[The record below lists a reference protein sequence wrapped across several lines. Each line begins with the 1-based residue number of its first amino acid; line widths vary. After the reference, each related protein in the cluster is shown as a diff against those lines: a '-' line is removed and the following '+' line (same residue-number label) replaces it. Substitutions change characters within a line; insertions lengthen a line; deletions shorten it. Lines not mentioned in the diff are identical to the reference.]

1 MGRKTLFD
9 FDSHLAELKMTAP
22 LSTSQ
27 IQSLAELDACTVAN
41 AIESFDVRLRN
52 TGFADSTV
60 SCIFED
66 LPPMVGYAA
75 TARVHTSD
83 PPMEG
88 SNYFDRTDW
97 WTHILTIP
105 APRIV
110 VVEDTDQHPGLGA
123 FIGEL
128 HSNILLALGC
138 VGVVTNGAVRDL
150 QAVRKTGFQMFARNI
165 SVSHA
170 YAHVYDFGRPVEV
183 GRMKVHP
190 GDLLHGD
197 LHGVQ
202 TVPIE
207 IAGKIP
213 AVAQRMVQ
221 QEQRLIALCRSNN
234 FTIENLREALKHK
247 NKMQEPK

>member
-1 MGRKTLFD
+1 M
-9 FDSHLAELKMTAP
+9 KMAPPLTAI
-22 LSTSQ
+22 Q
-27 IQSLAELDACTVAN
+27 IQSLAGLDSCTVAN
-41 AIESFDVRLRN
+41 AIETFDVRLRN
-52 TGFADSTV
+52 TGFADSSV
-60 SCIFED
+60 RCIFED

-97 WTHILTIP
+97 WAHILTIP

-110 VVEDTDQHPGLGA
+110 VVEDTDQHPGLGS
-123 FIGEL
+123 FIGDL
-128 HSNILLALGC
+128 HANILIALGC

-150 QAVRKTGFQMFARNI
+150 RAVRKTGFQMFARNV

-170 YAHVYDFGRPVEV
+170 YAHIYDFGRPIEV
-183 GRMKVHP
+183 GRMEVRP

-207 IAGKIP
+207 IAGEIP
-213 AVAQRMVQ
+213 AVGQAMVR
-221 QEQRLIALCRSNN
+221 QEQELIGICRSKN
-234 FTIENLREALKHK
+234 FSIEKLREALKNK
-247 NKMQEPK
+247 NKFRKPE

>member
-1 MGRKTLFD
+1 MGRKPFFD
-9 FDSHLAELKMTAP
+9 FDLGLLELKMNAP
-22 LSTSQ
+22 LTTSQ

-41 AIESFDVRLRN
+41 AIETFDVRLRN

-60 SCIFED
+60 RCIFED
-66 LPPMVGYAA
+66 FPPMVGYAA
-75 TARVHTSD
+75 TARVHTSA

-110 VVEDTDQHPGLGA
+110 VVEDTDPHPGLGS

-128 HSNILLALGC
+128 HANILLALGC

-150 QAVRKTGFQMFARNI
+150 RAVRKAGFQMFARNV

-170 YAHVYDFGRPVEV
+170 YAHIYDFGRPVEV
-183 GRMKVHP
+183 GRMKVQP

-207 IAGKIP
+207 IAGVIP
-213 AVAQRMVQ
+213 AVAQEMAL
-221 QEQRLIALCRSNN
+221 QEQRLIELCRSKN
-234 FTIENLREALKHK
+234 FSIEKLREALKNK
-247 NKMQEPK
+247 NKFRKTE